1 MQARKLTVSQSDQTI
16 AARFQSSL
24 LARECPQCSDTA
36 CVSALYQPAMST
48 GGDFYD
54 IIPGGAAGG
63 EQRWFLI
70 GDVCSRGTQSAMLMS
85 LVLGYLW
92 GAARSPAEPAEV
104 ARSLN
109 EFLLVHKKR
118 IPDTEM
124 VSTLFLGLLDLPTLT
139 MRFVNAGHPM
149 PMVQKHA
156 ARRTATFGQ
165 PGVMLGLEEHADWV
179 QQEIAFEPGDRLV
192 LYTDGILAAH
202 TVAGEAFG
210 PEGLLQVLDAS
221 IAEDDATLLKRLS
234 DRLAKPGEFGVPDD
248 DRTIMLT
255 SFLGTDEQ

>member
-1 MQARKLTVSQSDQTI
+1 MQVRNVAISQTDQTI

-36 CVSALYQPAMST
+36 CVSALYQPAMGT

-54 IIPGGAAGG
+54 IIPAGT

-70 GDVCSRGTQSAMLMS
+70 GDVCGRGTQSAMLMS

-109 EFLLVHKKR
+109 EFLLIHKKR
-118 IPDTEM
+118 IPDAEM
-124 VSTLFLGLLDLPTLT
+124 VTTLFLGLLDLPTLT

-156 ARRTATFGQ
+156 ARSTAIFGE
-165 PGVMLGLEEHADWV
+165 PGVILGLEEQADWV

-202 TVAGEAFG
+202 TVAGETLG
-210 PEGLLQVLDAS
+210 PEGLVQVLDAS
-221 IAEDDATLLKRLS
+221 IAENDATVLTRLS
-234 DRLAKPGEFGVPDD
+234 ARLAKPGEFGIPDD

-255 SFLGTDEQ
+255 SFLGADER